1 MYRVVLIDDEAVIL
15 EGLKRVVKWENYDCQ
30 VVGTAF
36 DAKSGNDLIRQ
47 EKPDILF
54 TDIRM
59 PGQSGLTMLAGLRSE
74 FPDMQ
79 VTVMTGYRDFSYA
92 QEAIR
97 LGVTRFLLKPTKMAE
112 INEALEAMT
121 AKLKEPSAKPQ
132 EEPPEEEEKHQGA
145 GSFLVDSAVISNIDL
160 KRVLAEHIQSGK
172 DITMVVKSGIANNK
186 KVLDLA
192 VTLDENKEINDIVV
206 DYAAGPEYLASMDI
220 FVTTK
225 KWLISMVRE
234 RIAHNFFH
242 MDRDLILGGWNSGKV
257 SVNAYEF
264 EGVALYNDSVEE
276 YFKNSMALLKPDVHK
291 SIFDRKH
298 PIYTKVRDRV
308 PAYYGEESSIDNC
321 MVADGCMLEGSA
333 KDSILFRQV
342 TLAPGAHVEDC
353 VIMND
358 TTIGE
363 GAELKNVIL
372 DKNVTVRPG
381 AKLIGTRNN
390 PIVIKRG
397 DTV

>member
-1 MYRVVLIDDEAVIL
+1 MNAMGIIFTNDANIGELTAKRSIASIPFGGRYR
-15 EGLKRVVKWENYDCQ
+15 Q
-30 VVGTAF
+30 VDF
-36 DAKSGNDLIRQ
+36 
-47 EKPDILF
+47 
-54 TDIRM
+54 
-59 PGQSGLTMLAGLRSE
+59 GLTNLSWAGVHHVAMISRFNYQSLMDHIGDGEEWGLELGEGGLQYITPYSTSE
-74 FPDMQ
+74 
-79 VTVMTGYRDFSYA
+79 THSYRGKLESLNNA
-92 QEAIR
+92 MA
-97 LGVTRFLLKPTKMAE
+97 FLE
-112 INEALEAMT
+112 Y
-121 AKLKEPSAKPQ
+121 S
-132 EEPPEEEEKHQGA
+132 EEDEYV
-145 GSFLVDSAVISNIDL
+145 FLVDSAVISNIDL

-321 MVADGCMLEGSA
+321 MVADGCMLEGS
-333 KDSILFRQV
+333 RQGFHPV
-342 TLAPGAHVEDC
+342 PPGHS
-353 VIMND
+353 
-358 TTIGE
+358 
-363 GAELKNVIL
+363 
-372 DKNVTVRPG
+372 
-381 AKLIGTRNN
+381 GTGGPCGGLRHHE
-390 PIVIKRG
+390 RYHHR
-397 DTV
+397 